1 VTFHLLH
8 PTLSQPPMSPEIRSS
23 DSLRTPS
30 EAHRGFWLIDD
41 KNRKQ
46 PFYSTLSSY
55 YENMKRIVAEFRK
68 EHGRLPTDNE
78 LRKKSVEIL
87 KQAGSEQ
94 SLLLN
99 LTGENRGRRSR
110 EKGLDLRVT
119 HQKCLSVAKV
129 AQTRF

>member
-1 VTFHLLH
+1 
-8 PTLSQPPMSPEIRSS
+8 MSPEIRSS

-68 EHGRLPTDNE
+68 E
-78 LRKKSVEIL
+78 KAVEIL
-87 KQAGSEQ
+87 KQAGSEK
-94 SLLLN
+94 SAEGDAAN
-99 LTGENRGRRSR
+99 S
-110 EKGLDLRVT
+110 
-119 HQKCLSVAKV
+119 AP
-129 AQTRF
+129 